1 MEMKKVS
8 LFFIL
13 YLIGFLVLFGC
24 SGGGGSDN
32 STTEPPPAHSTT
44 KVLVSPASGNVSNG
58 TTFTRTVEVQN
69 IKNGFFTAFDVTYDP
84 AIIEFVDATEGVLLN
99 QNGSAQT
106 FFQAALENGGQ
117 GRVVVGLTRL
127 GQIGEVSGSG
137 TLLTLSFKAV
147 GTGTATLVFSNPKGF
162 KNINNQD
169 LTIDAWENGTITVQ

>member
-1 MEMKKVS
+1 MKKVN

-13 YLIGFLVLFGC
+13 YLIGSLMFFGC
-24 SGGGGSDN
+24 SGGGSNN
-32 STTEPPPAHSTT
+32 STTELPPAQSTT

-69 IKNGFFTAFDVTYDP
+69 IKNGFFTAFDLTYDP

-99 QNGSAQT
+99 QNGAAQT
-106 FFQAALENGGQ
+106 FFQVALENGGQ

-147 GTGTATLVFSNPKGF
+147 GTGTAILAFSNPKGF
-162 KNINNQD
+162 KSMSNQD